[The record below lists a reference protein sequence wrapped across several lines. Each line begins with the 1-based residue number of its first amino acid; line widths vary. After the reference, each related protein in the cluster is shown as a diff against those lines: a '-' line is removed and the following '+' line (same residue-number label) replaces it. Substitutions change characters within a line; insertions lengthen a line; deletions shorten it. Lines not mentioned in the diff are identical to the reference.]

1 MQRKKLKGFLPV
13 CMAVITALLPCAS
26 AMAGGY
32 FASSELKV
40 NLIGIRPWPEET
52 VAADETLFAIQPI
65 PPEEYPSTPSDASK
79 SNAFKG
85 KRASSLEA
93 KGSSSLDNAS
103 SSNVRA
109 SSSNVSR

>member
-13 CMAVITALLPCAS
+13 CMAVIVALLPCAS

-32 FASSELKV
+32 LASSELKV

-65 PPEEYPSTPSDASK
+65 PPEEYPSTSSDASK
-79 SNAFKG
+79 SNAFKD
-85 KRASSLEA
+85 KDSPWQ
-93 KGSSSLDNAS
+93 DNVFW
-103 SSNVRA
+103 SNIRA
-109 SSSNVSR
+109 SSSNISR